1 VIAREQP
8 GARELLGDPVVAPGR
23 KPFDEAG
30 DGLVDGDEVPVE
42 NEHGG
47 GVGPTVQ
54 VAGGES
60 GDTCQWLGIEH
71 NKRAGGPV
79 GRGDGVVGD
88 EAPGDG
94 PAFLVIDVRQS
105 TLGGAAGMRRW
116 RRR

>member
-1 VIAREQP
+1 MRPAMGSWMGTRFP
-8 GARELLGDPVVAPGR
+8 SRMSTVVASGR
-23 KPFDEAG
+23 RCRS
-30 DGLVDGDEVPVE
+30 L
-42 NEHGG
+42 
-47 GVGPTVQ
+47 GVSL
-54 VAGGES
+54 AIRAS
-60 GDTCQWLGIEH
+60 GWAEH
-71 NKRAGGPV
+71 NKRAGDPV